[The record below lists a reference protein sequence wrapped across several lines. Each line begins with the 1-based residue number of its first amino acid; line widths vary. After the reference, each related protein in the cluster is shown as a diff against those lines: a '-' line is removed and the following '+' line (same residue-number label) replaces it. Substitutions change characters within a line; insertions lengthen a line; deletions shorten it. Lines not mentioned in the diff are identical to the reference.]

1 MADIRCLCLDVD
13 GVLTDGRVYVD
24 EDGRPLRAFHIHDG
38 LAIHWFQR
46 LVGAVVIITGKA
58 SQGVAARARELDI
71 RHLIQGSTD
80 KLADL
85 QQLLSRL
92 DLRLEQVAAIG
103 DDLLDLPVLKRCG
116 FPVAVANAVDEV
128 KAAARLVT
136 QRPGGHGAVRE
147 AVEYL
152 LREAGRWQ
160 DITDHYAGSSSS
172 GT

>member
-46 LVGAVVIITGKA
+46 LVGPVVIITGKT

-116 FPVAVANAVDEV
+116 FPIAVANAVDEV

-160 DITDHYAGSSSS
+160 EVTDHYAGSSSS
-172 GT
+172 VT

>member
-46 LVGAVVIITGKA
+46 LVGPVVIITGKT

-116 FPVAVANAVDEV
+116 FPIAVANAVDEV

-136 QRPGGHGAVRE
+136 QRSGGHGAVRE

-160 DITDHYAGSSSS
+160 EVTDNYAGSSSS